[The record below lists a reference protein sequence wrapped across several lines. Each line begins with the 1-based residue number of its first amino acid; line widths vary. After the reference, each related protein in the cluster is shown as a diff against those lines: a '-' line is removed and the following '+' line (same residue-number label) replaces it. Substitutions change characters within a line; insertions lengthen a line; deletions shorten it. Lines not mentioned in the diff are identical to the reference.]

1 MAFSILTDY
10 PWYFILFCLLFGAGV
25 SWLSYRRNSI
35 ATGAKW
41 YSWPVWLLAL
51 LRFLSVSII
60 AFLLLSPVIKSLLK
74 KVEKPV
80 IIVAADNSQSIL
92 LNKDSAYYR
101 KQYAA
106 AVDKL
111 VNSLGDKYDVRAMTF
126 SGKIDDRLK
135 INFKGKQTDIS
146 GLYDKLYNAYYNQ
159 NIGAVVTFSDGI
171 YNQGQ
176 NPLYSAQK
184 FNAPFYT
191 VALGDTQPQKDLL
204 IKNVQYNQIV
214 YSGNFF
220 PLQVDVRAKGYAGH
234 QATLSISNK
243 GKVIYSE
250 PVRIS
255 SSAYYQ
261 EIPVKIEATGTGMQH
276 YHLELSHQEGEISY
290 VNNSYDVFI
299 DILESKK
306 KILLVGSSPHPDL
319 SAMKSSIERNA
330 FYEVNTYVYDDFEK
344 EVGTSVNRLK
354 NYQLAILHQLPGG
367 GETAAALINAL
378 HEAQVPILYVLG
390 NESALGVFNNLDA
403 GLQIQSAQSRTNEV
417 QGAVNPQFSLF
428 TVSDDVIKNMPQWP
442 PLLCPFGEYRL
453 SDRQNIAVFQQVG
466 KVRSDMPLLMFSSW
480 QKQKTGIITG
490 EGIWKWF
497 MFDYANNHNQKASD
511 EIFNK
516 AIQYLSTKTD
526 NRLFRV
532 HPAKNLFYEDERIGF
547 DAEVYNQSY
556 EPVKDAVIRMNIRN
570 EQGKQFTFNFQPK
583 GSGYTLDAG
592 YLPAGT
598 YSYLAETK
606 IGEKPYTLTGEFIV
620 KKVELEFLETVANHQ
635 LLNAIAAQQGGK
647 MVHLKDMDMLADLI
661 RKRDDIKPVAYMQ
674 TDFKDLVNFKWLFFG
689 LLALLTAEWFMRKY
703 FGNY

>member
-1 MAFSILTDY
+1 MTFSILTDY

-25 SWLSYRRNSI
+25 SWLSYRRNNI
-35 ATGAKW
+35 ATGSKW
-41 YSWPVWLLAL
+41 HSWPVWLLAL

-60 AFLLLSPVIKSLLK
+60 AFLLLSPVVKSLFK

-92 LNKDSAYYR
+92 LNKDSAFYR

-106 AVDKL
+106 SVDKL
-111 VNSLGDKYDVRAMTF
+111 VNSLSDKYDVRAMSF

-135 INFKGKQTDIS
+135 IDFKGKQTDIS

-159 NIGAVVTFSDGI
+159 NIGAVVTFTDGI
-171 YNQGQ
+171 YNEGQ

-191 VALGDTQPQKDLL
+191 IALGDTQPQKDLL

-214 YSGNFF
+214 YSGNVF
-220 PLQVDVRAKGYAGH
+220 PMQVDVRAKGYNGH
-234 QATLSISNK
+234 QATLSISNR
-243 GKVIYSE
+243 GKVVYSE
-250 PVRIS
+250 PVHITGS
-255 SSAYYQ
+255 SFYQ
-261 EIPVKIEATGTGMQH
+261 EIPVKLDANGTGMQH

-299 DILESKK
+299 DVLESKK
-306 KILLVGSSPHPDL
+306 KILLVGAVPHPDL

-330 FYEVNTYVYDDFEK
+330 FYEVNTYVYDDFRK
-344 EVGTSVNRLK
+344 EIGTSANKLK

-367 GETAAALINAL
+367 GEPATALINAL
-378 HEAQVPILYVLG
+378 HEAQVPILYVIG
-390 NESALGVFNNLDA
+390 NESALNVFNNLDD
-403 GLQIQSAQSRTNEV
+403 GLQIQSNSGRTNEV

-428 TVSDDVIKNMPQWP
+428 TISDDVSRNISQWP
-442 PLLCPFGEYRL
+442 PLICPFGEYKL
-453 SDRQNIAVFQQVG
+453 SDRQNIAVYQQVG
-466 KVRSDMPLLMFSSW
+466 KVRSDMPLLMFSTW

-497 MFDYANNHNQKASD
+497 MFDFAANHNQKASD

-532 HPAKNLFYEDERIGF
+532 HAAKNLFYEDERIGF

-556 EPVKDAVIRMNIRN
+556 EPVKDALIRMNIRN
-570 EQGKQFTFNFQPK
+570 EQGKEFSFNFQP
-583 GSGYTLDAG
+583 SANGYTLDAG

-598 YSYLAETK
+598 YTYRAETK

-635 LLNAIAAQQGGK
+635 LLNAISAQQGGK
-647 MVHLKDMDMLADLI
+647 MVYLKDMDKLADMI

-674 TDFKDLVNFKWLFFG
+674 TDFKDLINFKFLFFSLLV
-689 LLALLTAEWFMRKY
+689 LLAMEWFLRKY
-703 FGNY
+703 YGNY